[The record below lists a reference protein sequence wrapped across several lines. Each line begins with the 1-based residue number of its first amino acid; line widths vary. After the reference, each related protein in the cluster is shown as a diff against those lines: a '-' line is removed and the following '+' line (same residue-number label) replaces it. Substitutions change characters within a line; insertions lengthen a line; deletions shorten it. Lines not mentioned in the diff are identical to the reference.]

1 MSMAISK
8 DGDRY
13 RATGIIS
20 IVRNGK
26 AWKDKELQAWG
37 DSETAAMLEYHRK
50 SLALMMQWTK
60 KTAKPVKHKPKA
72 LRAWANGSK

>member
-1 MSMAISK
+1 MSMAISR

-26 AWKDKELQAWG
+26 AWKDKELVAWG
-37 DSETAAMLEYHRK
+37 DSETTAMLDFHRK
-50 SLALMMQWTK
+50 TVALMMKWTK
-60 KTAKPVKHKPKA
+60 KTATFNQA
-72 LRAWANGSK
+72 FIGL